1 VDEVRNIIPI
11 KGIKSRTNERRN
23 CCIQSTEIV
32 MTKFGKK
39 LIATAKEGV
48 ALARGKVMPLKTS
61 ALTAGR

>member
-48 ALARGKVMPLKTS
+48 A
-61 ALTAGR
+61 